1 MRSCP
6 SLHLVRPVLFLSP
19 IHSLWKPLN
28 PKPYPPF
35 PLLTPAQAYILGPNL
50 ELLPIGASGE
60 LCIAGIHVAKG
71 YLRRKDESRRTFVSN
86 PYGMG
91 SHDRKLFR
99 SGERARWLP
108 DGTLQILGRMDEQVR
123 LSE

>member
-1 MRSCP
+1 MQ
-6 SLHLVRPVLFLSP
+6 V
-19 IHSLWKPLN
+19 
-28 PKPYPPF
+28 
-35 PLLTPAQAYILGPNL
+35 YILGPNL

-91 SHDRKLFR
+91 THDRRLFR

-108 DGTLQILGRMDEQVR
+108 DGTLQLQGRMDEQVR
-123 LSE
+123 GGEKGMSASESVRCNRGARLKVLRVSM